1 MASPQKSLLPDV
13 PFTHHSPTS
22 TDRRYVES
30 YGSLLTADGT
40 SPTYVRSIATT
51 PRSSFSETNGSD
63 TDTLASSSI
72 AGATFNLAN
81 GIVGAGI
88 IGLPYAIHQGGF
100 LFGVTIIAI
109 CCYLTHYTVTLMVET
124 GRAHGRFSYEELCE
138 LAFGASGFYLLSLFQ
153 LFNSFGACIVYMLV
167 ISTTVP
173 DVLSPY
179 YTFPTWGI
187 LGNDSI
193 VTIVTCTCV
202 LLPLSLYRNMS
213 HLEKWSFLSL
223 CSVVV
228 LCFGVVYTF
237 VKEEHVSAYAMDNR
251 TALLYDIHKDWAPS
265 IGVIAFAFG
274 CQQYSF
280 FVFGT
285 LKDPTRRRW
294 WCVSALGTGVAFV
307 ASMVLGIFGYLRYGS
322 NAMPNILNNMNA
334 KDPFATVTRVV
345 LALTM
350 CFTFPLDFF
359 VVRYTIQRA
368 LQRCCRD
375 EWDDDTPYLSG
386 GRGSGGGRNDGRSG
400 GGGGNTLAFSPVFTR
415 QHLRGKGHASDLSLC
430 THVVT
435 TMVLW
440 GVCLIVCVAAMKDG
454 GLGLVLELTGSVGT
468 IFTAFVFPSATF
480 LKLGTNNAI
489 RKWMVGGVDGLVY
502 NWGCLVVVFFLKQ
515 NRDSDIFFVLLFQR
529 S

>member
-1 MASPQKSLLPDV
+1 
-13 PFTHHSPTS
+13 
-22 TDRRYVES
+22 
-30 YGSLLTADGT
+30 
-40 SPTYVRSIATT
+40 
-51 PRSSFSETNGSD
+51 
-63 TDTLASSSI
+63 
-72 AGATFNLAN
+72 
-81 GIVGAGI
+81 
-88 IGLPYAIHQGGF
+88 
-100 LFGVTIIAI
+100 
-109 CCYLTHYTVTLMVET
+109 
-124 GRAHGRFSYEELCE
+124 
-138 LAFGASGFYLLSLFQ
+138 
-153 LFNSFGACIVYMLV
+153 
-167 ISTTVP
+167 
-173 DVLSPY
+173 
-179 YTFPTWGI
+179 
-187 LGNDSI
+187 
-193 VTIVTCTCV
+193 
-202 LLPLSLYRNMS
+202 
-213 HLEKWSFLSL
+213 
-223 CSVVV
+223 
-228 LCFGVVYTF
+228 
-237 VKEEHVSAYAMDNR
+237 
-251 TALLYDIHKDWAPS
+251 
-265 IGVIAFAFG
+265 
-274 CQQYSF
+274 
-280 FVFGT
+280 
-285 LKDPTRRRW
+285 
-294 WCVSALGTGVAFV
+294 
-307 ASMVLGIFGYLRYGS
+307 
-322 NAMPNILNNMNA
+322 MPNILNNMNA

-502 NWGCLVVVFFLKQ
+502 NGVVFF
-515 NRDSDIFFVLLFQR
+515 F
-529 S
+529 